1 MKHTFVVSRFPRPTV
16 FLNPHNDSTSQ
27 YDSAR
32 CIPTGSC
39 QEDTCKFVWF
49 WAPEI
54 VPEPKAV
61 YCLVFRCNMFGFKL
75 SARILGLSSIRCRQ
89 ILLCYCH
96 VACSVLLVS
105 VLIVP
110 RCQGFMWESKL
121 QTNSLSSYSGSAEL
135 AVVLVGFLMQGR
147 LQ

>member
-1 MKHTFVVSRFPRPTV
+1 MKHTFVVSLFPRPTV
-16 FLNPHNDSTSQ
+16 FLNPHKDSTSRH
-27 YDSAR
+27 DPAR

-39 QEDTCKFVWF
+39 QEVTCKFVWF

-54 VPEPKAV
+54 VPNQKQ
-61 YCLVFRCNMFGFKL
+61 CTTLCCNMFGFKL